1 MRLVTAA
8 PTTHYTNLQQA
19 TFECDC
25 GGTGDALVADKD

>member
-1 MRLVTAA
+1 MRLVTTA
-8 PTTHYTNLQQA
+8 PAMRYTNLKQA